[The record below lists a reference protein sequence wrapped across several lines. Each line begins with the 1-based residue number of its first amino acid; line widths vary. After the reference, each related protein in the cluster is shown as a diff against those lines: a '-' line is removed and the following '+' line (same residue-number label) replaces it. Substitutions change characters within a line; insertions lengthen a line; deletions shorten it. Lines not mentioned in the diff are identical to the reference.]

1 MLEDSLYI
9 YENNLFRPITG
20 RAAARL
26 GSSSAWPKIS
36 EHNIWAETI
45 GPPRTLIRISNF
57 VVDREFPEPE
67 MPAARK
73 LAVAPDG
80 SLWLGLITGDLARYK
95 DRQNRY
101 LSIQKQSHSYA
112 AIRW

>member
-1 MLEDSLYI
+1 MAED
-9 YENNLFRPITG
+9 G
-20 RAAARL
+20 
-26 GSSSAWPKIS
+26 

-45 GPPRTLIRISNF
+45 GPPRTLISISNF

-80 SLWLGLITGDLARYK
+80 SVWVGLITGDLARYK
-95 DRQNRY
+95 DKKTDIFRPKTAP
-101 LSIQKQSHSYA
+101 LLHW
-112 AIRW
+112 IRW